1 MQASPKTRLPAN
13 DLPAFVTSTWH
24 PATPGLIPS
33 LSFQYVVTP
42 VPFQPSGLYSIV
54 PFAPGILLAPA
65 VGGPLA
71 LAALSSIIAGMQN
84 ASSQMNL
91 TALAASLD
99 WPDFI
104 LMFPLF
110 MFSFNLLYKQRAH

>member
-1 MQASPKTRLPAN
+1 MLRPGLDSTKSPSTQASPKTRLPVN
-13 DLPAFVTSTWH
+13 DLPPFVTSTWH

-65 VGGPLA
+65 VGGSLA
-71 LAALSSIIAGMQN
+71 LAAVSSIIKEMQN
-84 ASSQMNL
+84 ASSRTNP
-91 TALAASLD
+91 TAAASMNRFDL
-99 WPDFI
+99 I
-104 LMFPLF
+104 
-110 MFSFNLLYKQRAH
+110 